1 LIIKNV
7 DALASHGNVDGRKVV
22 LDILDA
28 GLKASDPYE
37 NTRRLVR
44 VQGGKLIVGEKGFAR
59 RAVVDTP
66 PDSMPLIFDLSKVG
80 SIYVVGGGKAAQ
92 RMAHGI
98 EDALGDSITEGQVNA
113 KKGEP
118 LLCKRI
124 HVTFAGHPLPDEDS
138 VAGAR
143 RIVEIMQKAKKG
155 DIVFYVLSGGASAL
169 TTLPAPGLTL
179 KDVQDVIRML
189 YFERGASMPETNAVR
204 GMLVMLGQDRHP
216 RYPGDA
222 TMIEF
227 LTEEIPREI
236 PYERIHARRASS
248 TETSAPP
255 YRRAV
260 EVLKRYELWDKV
272 PQPVRTHLERAD
284 PRYDLVTPEELRGKA
299 RYFIRVIG
307 PEYMLEGAQKR
318 AEELGVNANVLIKS
332 LNDIEAQPVG
342 ELMSCIAL
350 SLETYCRP
358 FEPPCAVLFGGET
371 TVAVG
376 NATGRGGRNQEFAL
390 STALRIAGSKSIVV
404 ASVDSD
410 GTDGPTDAAG
420 GIVDGYTMER
430 AREAGIN
437 VIGELKNH
445 NSNEVLAKL
454 GDAIYTGARSTNVR
468 GLGIV
473 YVGKSSQL
481 QE

>member
-1 LIIKNV
+1 
-7 DALASHGNVDGRKVV
+7 
-22 LDILDA
+22 
-28 GLKASDPYE
+28 
-37 NTRRLVR
+37 
-44 VQGGKLIVGEKGFAR
+44 
-59 RAVVDTP
+59 
-66 PDSMPLIFDLSKVG
+66 
-80 SIYVVGGGKAAQ
+80 
-92 RMAHGI
+92 
-98 EDALGDSITEGQVNA
+98 
-113 KKGEP
+113 
-118 LLCKRI
+118 
-124 HVTFAGHPLPDEDS
+124 
-138 VAGAR
+138 
-143 RIVEIMQKAKKG
+143 
-155 DIVFYVLSGGASAL
+155 
-169 TTLPAPGLTL
+169 L

-236 PYERIHARRASS
+236 PYERVHARRASS
-248 TETSAPP
+248 AETSTPP

-260 EVLKRYELWDKV
+260 EVLKRYDLWGKV

-284 PRYDLVTPEELRGKA
+284 PRYDLVTPGELEGKP

-307 PEYMLEGAQKR
+307 PEYMLEGARRR
-318 AEELGVNANVLIKS
+318 AEELGVHAHVLIKS

-342 ELMSCIAL
+342 EMMACIAL
-350 SLETYCRP
+350 SLDTYSMP
-358 FEPPCAVLFGGET
+358 FEPPCAILFGGET

-376 NATGRGGRNQEFAL
+376 EATGRGGRNQELAL
-390 STALRIAGSKSIVV
+390 SAAPRIAGSKSIVV

-420 GIVDGYTMER
+420 GIVDGYTVER

-445 NSNEVLAKL
+445 NSHEVLAKL

-468 GLGIV
+468 GLGVV
-473 YVGKSSQL
+473 YVGRSSR
-481 QE
+481 